1 MFHLF
6 GKFLHIMVRIRVS
19 DWARVSGRVMVRVW
33 DRVNDRISNI
43 SIKCHCVSNVVI
55 MYTAAVLLSVA

>member
-1 MFHLF
+1 
-6 GKFLHIMVRIRVS
+6 MVRIRVS

-55 MYTAAVLLSVA
+55 MYTAAMLLSVA